1 MERINGALPPLEQ
14 KLAREYLA
22 KAQAGDQGARELLVR
37 HNLLLVKKVAARFT
51 GADSM
56 DDLFQVGC
64 IGLLKAVDNFDLSR
78 DTSFSTYAV
87 PRIIGE
93 IRMYLRDNKPV
104 KVSRDLVRIA
114 SLVKNCRRSL
124 EQELGREPSVGEVA
138 AQLNLGVEEVAAA
151 ETALAP
157 PADLSEADS
166 AQLMDEMRIAL
177 KEVIGRLELRE
188 RQVIT
193 LRFFQDMSQ
202 QQVADKL
209 GISQGHVS
217 RIEREVLIKLKT
229 AMG

>member
-22 KAQAGDQGARELLVR
+22 RAQAGDLEARDLLVR

-51 GADSM
+51 GADTM
-56 DDLFQVGC
+56 EDLFQVGC

-87 PRIIGE
+87 PRILGE

-104 KVSRDLVRIA
+104 KVNRDLVRV
-114 SLVKNCRRSL
+114 SGLVKSCRRNL
-124 EQELGREPSVGEVA
+124 EQQLGREPSISEVA
-138 AQLNLGVEEVAAA
+138 AQLQLSVEEVAAA

-157 PADLSEADS
+157 MADISEVDAP
-166 AQLMDEMRIAL
+166 QHMDDMRIAL

-193 LRFFQDMSQ
+193 MRFFQEMSQ
-202 QQVADKL
+202 QQVAAKL

-217 RIEREVLIKLKT
+217 RIEREVLSKLRT